1 MGPLNFLFV
10 DILLTIKY
18 TSSIKVQISMFKLMA
33 GSKVAALRR
42 QGRLAASHNE
52 LQVPLQLRVLH
63 RPLHVYKLL
72 K

>member
-1 MGPLNFLFV
+1 MFV

-18 TSSIKVQISMFKLMA
+18 TSSIKVQIFMFKLMA

-72 K
+72 KKSNSGR

>member
-1 MGPLNFLFV
+1 
-10 DILLTIKY
+10 
-18 TSSIKVQISMFKLMA
+18 MFKLMA